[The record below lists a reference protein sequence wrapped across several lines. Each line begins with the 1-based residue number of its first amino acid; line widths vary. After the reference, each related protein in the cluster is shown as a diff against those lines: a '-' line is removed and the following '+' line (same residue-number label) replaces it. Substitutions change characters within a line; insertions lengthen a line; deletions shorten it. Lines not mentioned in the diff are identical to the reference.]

1 VHPPRSA
8 PRYSRRT
15 SRRPRARW
23 RSLLLWA
30 LLAGIVVVSIG
41 TIYQFISVTREQ
53 RRFPPPGRL
62 VDIGGRRLHV
72 LCLGEG
78 APTVIMESS
87 GLGTSVSAAAVR
99 EAVSRQTRV
108 CSYDR
113 AGLGWSDAGADEIS
127 AGDFADDLL
136 RLLERGSIRPPYLLV
151 PASVGGLTAEMFARR
166 NPDRIAGMVWLDA
179 ADSGVLERVTARLRS
194 TVISIETPVCLAR
207 VGANLG
213 LLLILNPLDL
223 DGGTDDC
230 ARTVALTYRAE
241 PMATLCAQARGLPR
255 SAREFAAAPPLRSDL
270 PMTVLTASSLRGMLP
285 PAFQSRIEGLAPQWR
300 AAQEAL
306 SQRSS
311 LATWRVVEGGD
322 HLLASSKPDAVTAA
336 ILELLA
342 VVRK

>member
-1 VHPPRSA
+1 MSRSRRSRVLYGGWITSDIVGPFKGAPARLAGSGTASTYTPARVHPPRSSPRSS

-15 SRRPRARW
+15 ARRPRARW

-30 LLAGIVVVSIG
+30 LLAGVVVVSIG

-62 VDIGGRRLHV
+62 VDIGGRRLHL
-72 LCLGEG
+72 LCLGDG

-99 EAVSRQTRV
+99 EAVSHQTRV

-113 AGLGWSDAGADEIS
+113 AGLGWSDAGAAEIS

-136 RLLERGSIRPPYLLV
+136 RLLDRGSIRPPYLLV
-151 PASVGGLTAEMFARR
+151 PTSVGGLTAEMFARR

-207 VGANLG
+207 VGQTLASCVSS
-213 LLLILNPLDL
+213 ILW
-223 DGGTDDC
+223 TST
-230 ARTVALTYRAE
+230 AALT
-241 PMATLCAQARGLPR
+241 MAPGR
-255 SAREFAAAPPLRSDL
+255 SR
-270 PMTVLTASSLRGMLP
+270 
-285 PAFQSRIEGLAPQWR
+285 
-300 AAQEAL
+300 
-306 SQRSS
+306 
-311 LATWRVVEGGD
+311 
-322 HLLASSKPDAVTAA
+322 
-336 ILELLA
+336 
-342 VVRK
+342 